1 MESQI
6 ALELLKVAANLA
18 QTAAGNNLVSQQAA
32 LATHGAPHSMEKVF
46 EDAVAVVHAQYSK
59 LLAAK

>member
-18 QTAAGNNLVSQQAA
+18 QTAAGNNLVSQQAT
-32 LATHGAPHSMEKVF
+32 LATTGSPRNMEKLF
-46 EDAVAVVHAQYSK
+46 EDAVTVVLAQYDK
-59 LLAAK
+59 LLTPK